1 MQPIMTE
8 EQYLILCEKYFR
20 GECSPDELSMMA
32 LYQKRHGLSN
42 IVFEQQNQ
50 AELRNELFNRVKD
63 SIAQDAPK
71 RIWFRSPAFKLAAS
85 LAAALIV
92 FFYFVNGP
100 VEDEAIAKL
109 AVAKVVKNQSDDV
122 PPGSANAI
130 LTLADGKNIK
140 LDDQQNGVLS
150 QQDDVA
156 ISKSGTGIIL
166 TAKNITA
173 NESDLALNKIT
184 IPRAGKYNITL
195 SDGTKIWLNSSSSLS
210 FPTAFS
216 GKERKVRLTGEA
228 YFEVAKN
235 KKMPFIIDVNGKQEV
250 EVLGTHFNITAFEDD
265 KNITTALIE
274 GSVRVNAKTKQVL
287 IKPGEMVI
295 NNLQDNLSIRKA
307 DLDEIMAWKNDMF
320 IFSNENIASV
330 MKKISRWY
338 DVEVAYKG
346 DMTNMNID
354 GNYSRAKGLKSLL
367 KNIELLDKVDFEI
380 KERRITVIAK

>member
-1 MQPIMTE
+1 MKE
-8 EQYLILCEKYFR
+8 EQYLLLCEKYFN
-20 GECSPDELSMMA
+20 GECSPGELSLIA
-32 LYQKRHGLSN
+32 LYQKKHGLNN
-42 IVFEQQNQ
+42 IIFEKQNQ
-50 AELRNELFNRVKD
+50 AEVREELFNRIQD
-63 SIAQDAPK
+63 SIVQNVPK
-71 RIWFRSPAFKLAAS
+71 RIWFHSSAFKLAAS

-92 FFYFVNGP
+92 FFYLTNGP
-100 VEDEAIAKL
+100 LKHEVKVKL
-109 AVAKVVKNQSDDV
+109 AVAKVIKNKIDDV

-140 LDDQQNGVLS
+140 LDDQQNGLLS
-150 QQDDVA
+150 QQKHVA
-156 ISKSGTGIIL
+156 ISKSGMGIIL
-166 TAKNITA
+166 TAKNIGA
-173 NESDLALNKIT
+173 NENDLTLNKIT

-210 FPTAFS
+210 FPTVFS

-265 KNITTALIE
+265 KDITTALIE

-287 IKPGEMVI
+287 IKPGEMVV
-295 NNLQDNLSIRKA
+295 NNLQNNLSIRKA

-338 DVEVAYKG
+338 DVEVSYKG
-346 DMTNMNID
+346 DMTNINID
-354 GNYSRAKGLKSLL
+354 GNYSRSKGLKSLL
-367 KNIELLDKVDFEI
+367 KNIKLLDKVDFQI